1 MLAFTWPEFFQQ
13 ITSGLA
19 SGAIF
24 ASLALALVLIYRAT
38 GVINFAQGEMA
49 TFTTYIAWM
58 LMQHGLA
65 YWPGFVLTLLI
76 AFAGGVAV
84 ERVVI
89 RPVESRPEIVIV
101 IVTIGML
108 IAINGLTGWIWGAEV
123 KAFDSP
129 FPNRTVDVGGVSI
142 SLQDVGTF
150 CVCLATVLV
159 LWLFFRFTTL
169 GLALRAAAVNPGAS
183 RLLGVRVG
191 WMLAVGWGLAA
202 VLGAVAGMMAAP
214 TTFLD
219 PNMMLVILIYAFAAA
234 VLGGIDNPVGAVVG
248 GLTLGVLVNLLGA
261 LRRLRGRGAAPSDGA
276 GDPPHGARHPSAG
289 ALRARRR
296 TESVMAR
303 VALIALRLLPLAVAV
318 ALVVLIGQRA
328 GEFRF
333 DQFTYVAIYFVA
345 LLGLN
350 MLTGYNGQISLGHGA
365 FIGIGAYVATVAT
378 LGRRGLELY
387 GHHPPGWLPVGDGM
401 RPLFTIPLAFV
412 ITGVVG
418 FLFGIPALR
427 LAGVSLAL
435 ATFAL
440 AVSLPGHREEV
451 RERHGWWRRR
461 EPAAAAHTL
470 RLGHLG
476 EAVAVLRGLGRGRD
490 PVRARVAARARPC
503 RSRLACDSRP
513 GGGGDRIGG
522 EPGGLQDAR
531 VRRLL
536 RVRRCRRSAARDPG
550 VIRQPRHVSASAVD
564 PSARERRDRRARV
577 AVRRPLRGAG
587 LRISP
592 HLCAGRRRSSTLGS
606 ARRRRPSCSAFF

>member
-24 ASLALALVLIYRAT
+24 ASLALALVLIYRST

-191 WMLAVGWGLAA
+191 WMLAIGWGLAA

-248 GLTLGVLVNLLGA
+248 GLTLGVLVNLLG
-261 LRRLRGRGAAPSDGA
+261 RYVDFVG
-276 GDPPHGARHPSAG
+276 
-289 ALRARRR
+289 
-296 TESVMAR
+296 EE
-303 VALIALRLLPLAVAV
+303 LRLPTALAILLTV
-318 ALVVLIGQRA
+318 LVI
-328 GEFRF
+328 
-333 DQFTYVAIYFVA
+333 
-345 LLGLN
+345 
-350 MLTGYNGQISLGHGA
+350 
-365 FIGIGAYVATVAT
+365 
-378 LGRRGLELY
+378 
-387 GHHPPGWLPVGDGM
+387 
-401 RPLFTIPLAFV
+401 RPQ
-412 ITGVVG
+412 G
-418 FLFGIPALR
+418 LFGH
-427 LAGVSLAL
+427 
-435 ATFAL
+435 
-440 AVSLPGHREEV
+440 AV
-451 RERHGWWRRR
+451 
-461 EPAAAAHTL
+461 
-470 RLGHLG
+470 
-476 EAVAVLRGLGRGRD
+476 
-490 PVRARVAARARPC
+490 
-503 RSRLACDSRP
+503 
-513 GGGGDRIGG
+513 
-522 EPGGLQDAR
+522 
-531 VRRLL
+531 VRR
-536 RVRRCRRSAARDPG
+536 V
-550 VIRQPRHVSASAVD
+550 
-564 PSARERRDRRARV
+564 
-577 AVRRPLRGAG
+577 
-587 LRISP
+587 
-592 HLCAGRRRSSTLGS
+592 
-606 ARRRRPSCSAFF
+606 